1 MLTIKNVTAKNFMS
15 VGNNT
20 QAVSFDTDSLT
31 LVLGHN
37 LDLGGDGSRNG
48 TGKTTIINALSFA
61 LYGEALT
68 NIRKDNLI
76 NKTNGKQM
84 MTTVDFEING
94 TQYRIER
101 GRRPNVLKFFIDGV
115 EPGDNE
121 QQGDMRET
129 QKEIEK
135 VIGFPHNMFKHLIA
149 LNTYTEPFL
158 NMKANDQRDMIEQLL
173 GITEISL
180 KAEVLKDRLK
190 ETRDNIKTEEA
201 RIKAVTNANARVEK
215 NIQDIELR
223 GRAWTKNKEDK
234 VNELQSSLD
243 ALEETDITMEL
254 ENHRQIQEINQKYT
268 KIQGVQNELKTLE
281 TSLKRNEKNL
291 ETYATNIALA
301 KEGTCPACGQ
311 DTAHLETHEEY
322 TNELFDKLKEEE
334 EYKVEL
340 DTKVF
345 ECNEQLKELGD
356 LPETPITFYSSMED
370 ALQHMHN
377 VTTLKEQIEEKIK
390 EENPYTEQVE
400 QLKETGMEEI
410 SYDVINDLTYLKEH
424 QEFLH
429 KLLTN
434 KDSFIRK
441 KIIDQNLQYLNY
453 RLSHYLEKLGL
464 PHDVKFASDLT
475 VEITEYGRDLDFDNL
490 SRGERN
496 RLILGMSWA
505 FRDIYESLNQP
516 MNLMC
521 IDELVDS
528 GMDTTG
534 VENALAVLKK
544 MGRESNKNVFLISHK
559 EELQGRVNNVLY
571 VVKEGGFT
579 SYSNDIEIIDPDSD
593 VYRFKITT

>member
-1 MLTIKNVTAKNFMS
+1 LKLLKIKNVTAKNFMS
-15 VGNNT
+15 VGNNL
-20 QAVSFDTDSLT
+20 QAVTFDTDSLT

-48 TGKTTIINALSFA
+48 TGKTTIINALSYA

-76 NKTNGKQM
+76 NKTNGKGM
-84 MTTVDFEING
+84 ITTVDFEIKG
-94 TQYRIER
+94 TEYRIER
-101 GRRPNVLKFFIDGV
+101 GRRPNVLKFYIDGN
-115 EPGDNE
+115 ESADNE

-129 QKEIEK
+129 QKDIER

-158 NMKANDQRDMIEQLL
+158 SMKTNDQRDMIEQLL
-173 GITEISL
+173 GITEISS
-180 KAEVLKDRLK
+180 KAEVLKELLKSTKDSIKDEESRIQAVQNANKRIESSIKDIESRSKAWGRLK
-190 ETRDNIKTEEA
+190 
-201 RIKAVTNANARVEK
+201 
-215 NIQDIELR
+215 
-223 GRAWTKNKEDK
+223 GDK
-234 VNELQSSLD
+234 VNGLQTSLD
-243 ALEETDITMEL
+243 TLEHTDIKAELDSHRKIVEINAKQAKLTALKTDLTTRTTSMNRSDSKLSTLEGNLTKALEGVCPTCE
-254 ENHRQIQEINQKYT
+254 
-268 KIQGVQNELKTLE
+268 QG
-281 TSLKRNEKNL
+281 
-291 ETYATNIALA
+291 
-301 KEGTCPACGQ
+301 
-311 DTAHLETHEEY
+311 TAHLSTHEKY
-322 TNELFDKLKEEE
+322 TDELREEIKEEQR
-334 EYKVEL
+334 YNVEL
-340 DTKVF
+340 VDKIREITSTIKT
-345 ECNEQLKELGD
+345 LGNI
-356 LPETPITFYSSMED
+356 PETPITFYNKMED
-370 ALQHMHN
+370 ALQHKHN
-377 VTTLKEQIEEKIK
+377 VETLQAQIEEKIK
-390 EENPYTEQVE
+390 EENPYVEQVD
-400 QLKETGMEEI
+400 QLRTSGIEEV
-410 SYDVINDLTYLKEH
+410 SYESINDFTSLKEH

-429 KLLTN
+429 KLLTS

-453 RLSHYLEKLGL
+453 RLNYYLEKLGL
-464 PHDVKFASDLT
+464 PHDVKFNSDLT
-475 VEITEYGRDLDFDNL
+475 VDITEYGRDLDFDNL

-579 SYSNDIEIIDPDSD
+579 SYSNDIEILDEN
-593 VYRFKITT
+593 T